1 MYKAFS
7 KPQVLVRNR
16 PSTSRTTNTIEGL
29 KFHTLEPRRY
39 AQPNSKSLLK
49 RKPGMSESKETQNIS
64 IGIDFKNLGATK
76 TVKWVVIVVI
86 SVVATM
92 ETMFWT
98 KMLMA
103 KLGWGEEGEGEGEEE
118 EEKKNEDGVKDERK
132 EGENQAKSE

>member
-1 MYKAFS
+1 
-7 KPQVLVRNR
+7 
-16 PSTSRTTNTIEGL
+16 
-29 KFHTLEPRRY
+29 
-39 AQPNSKSLLK
+39 
-49 RKPGMSESKETQNIS
+49 MSESKETQNIS

-76 TVKWVVIVVI
+76 TVKWVVIVAI

-92 ETMFWT
+92 ETIFWT

>member
-39 AQPNSKSLLK
+39 AEPNSKPLSK

-64 IGIDFKNLGATK
+64 TGIDFKNLGATK
-76 TVKWVVIVVI
+76 TVKWVVIVAI

-98 KMLMA
+98 KMLVA
-103 KLGWGEEGEGEGEEE
+103 KLGWGKEGEEE
-118 EEKKNEDGVKDERK
+118 EEEEEEKKIEVGGKDERK